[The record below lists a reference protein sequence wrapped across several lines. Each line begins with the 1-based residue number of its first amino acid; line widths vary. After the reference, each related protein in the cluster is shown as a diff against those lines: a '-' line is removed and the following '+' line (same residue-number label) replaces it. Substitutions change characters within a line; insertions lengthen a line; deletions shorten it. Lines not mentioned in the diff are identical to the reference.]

1 MTSRRGFLFG
11 IGAALAAP
19 AVVRADTLM
28 KLWVPKPAIIVP
40 SNSMLT
46 LSELTMLEWEAMRR
60 TLLVEGLWR
69 KEMLISGG
77 MVDAAYA

>member
-1 MTSRRGFLFG
+1 MASRRGFLFG

-19 AVVRADTLM
+19 AIVRADTLM

-40 SNSMLT
+40 SMLT

-60 TLLVEGLWR
+60 TLLVEDLWR

-77 MVDAAYA
+77 MVGAGAVYA